1 MDIWKP
7 NELILFIA
15 FVIPGFISLKT
26 YELLF
31 PSERLNSSR
40 QIIDAIA
47 YSCINYALLFYPIYY
62 VEMHGV
68 RENHQNL
75 YALFYICVL
84 LIAPV
89 IWVIF
94 LKCFRTR
101 LWLQKYIPHP
111 TSKPWDYVFGQRQCY
126 WIVVMLRDGTK
137 IGGKYSTGS
146 FASSAPTKE
155 QLYLEET
162 WVINA
167 DGGFERKRTDSAGI
181 LILSNEIV
189 SVELFN
195 LEEAPKHD

>member
-1 MDIWKP
+1 
-7 NELILFIA
+7 
-15 FVIPGFISLKT
+15 
-26 YELLF
+26 
-31 PSERLNSSR
+31 
-40 QIIDAIA
+40 
-47 YSCINYALLFYPIYY
+47 
-62 VEMHGV
+62 
-68 RENHQNL
+68 
-75 YALFYICVL
+75 
-84 LIAPV
+84 
-89 IWVIF
+89 
-94 LKCFRTR
+94 
-101 LWLQKYIPHP
+101 
-111 TSKPWDYVFGQRQCY
+111 
-126 WIVVMLRDGTK
+126 MLRDGTK